1 MPPQLRGS
9 GKGSEKDRNLPTT
22 VTHHGS
28 SRKNGIARS
37 IRDRER
43 GRGGGREG
51 SGSDNDEAVGE
62 EKSNRFLPY
71 ITAQPPKNGRV
82 ILSDKRRLSSDPRL
96 HGFLGADRGR
106 VQAGENGR
114 PGRQRSVSAENRIS
128 IETNMDPQGA
138 RNALRV
144 STSPTLHQH
153 RTGAYV
159 CACFEGLS
167 HFLSSLLLFS
177 VTIPRLSYDL
187 LFYHI
192 LPRDR
197 RVMSHSLN
205 C

>member
-28 SRKNGIARS
+28 SSKNGIARS
-37 IRDRER
+37 TRDRER
-43 GRGGGREG
+43 GRGGAREG

-71 ITAQPPKNGRV
+71 ITAQPPKNGRA

-96 HGFLGADRGR
+96 HGLLGGDRGR

-153 RTGAYV
+153 RTGTCVRA
-159 CACFEGLS
+159 AR
-167 HFLSSLLLFS
+167 
-177 VTIPRLSYDL
+177 IA
-187 LFYHI
+187 
-192 LPRDR
+192 
-197 RVMSHSLN
+197 
-205 C
+205 